1 MKKTKQLTVL
11 ILMVLICGNLNAQT
25 EKTTSLFE
33 LPKLGF
39 AYDELEPFIDAQ
51 TMEIHYSKHHQ
62 GYVNKLNKAISGTPL
77 VQLTLREILENVSEY
92 SSAVRNNAGGHYNHS
107 MFWRIL
113 SPAKNTK
120 PSNDLLEAINR
131 DFGSL
136 DNLKTQLNEAASKRF
151 GSGWAWLSVDS
162 NNKLF
167 VSSTPNQD
175 NPIMDIAE
183 EKGMP
188 ILGIDVWEHAY
199 YLKYQNKRGDYLSAI
214 WNVMNWN
221 EVSDNYKAIVP

>member
-1 MKKTKQLTVL
+1 MKNTKQLAVL
-11 ILMVLICGNLNAQT
+11 ILVTLIYGNINAQSD
-25 EKTTSLFE
+25 KTMSMFK
-33 LPKLGF
+33 LPKLS
-39 AYDELEPFIDAQ
+39 YNYNELEPFIDAQ
-51 TMEIHYSKHHQ
+51 TMKIHHSKHHQ
-62 GYVNKLNKAISGTPL
+62 GYVNKLNKAVSGTPL
-77 VQLTLREILENVSEY
+77 AQLTLQEILKNVSEY

-136 DNLKTQLNEAASKRF
+136 ENLKAQLNEAASKRF

-183 EKGMP
+183 KKGIP

-214 WNVMNWN
+214 WNVINWN
-221 EVSDNYKAIVP
+221 EVSSLYDALVP

>member
-33 LPKLGF
+33 LPKLEY

-51 TMEIHYSKHHQ
+51 TMEIHHSKHHQ

-120 PSNDLLEAINR
+120 PSNDLLVAINR

-167 VSSTPNQD
+167 VSSTQNQD

-183 EKGMP
+183 KKGLP

-199 YLKYQNKRGDYLSAI
+199 YLKYQNKRSDYLSAI

-221 EVSDNYKAIVP
+221 EVSDNYKSVVP

>member
-1 MKKTKQLTVL
+1 MRNSAQLIVL
-11 ILMVLICGNLNAQT
+11 LLITLIDLNMNGQT
-25 EKTTSLFE
+25 HGTTPVFE
-33 LPKLGF
+33 LPMLEY
-39 AYDELEPFIDAQ
+39 AYDEIEPFIDAQ
-51 TMEIHYSKHHQ
+51 TMEIHHSKHHQ

-77 VQLTLREILENVSEY
+77 VQLTLHEILENVSEY

-113 SPAKNTK
+113 TPVKNTK
-120 PSNDLLEAINR
+120 PSHDLLEAINR

-136 DNLKTQLNEAASKRF
+136 DNLKTQLNEAASKHF

-175 NPIMDIAE
+175 NPIMDIVE
-183 EKGMP
+183 EKGSP

-214 WNVMNWN
+214 WNVINWN
-221 EVSDNYKAIVP
+221 EVSDNYKSIVP

>member
-1 MKKTKQLTVL
+1 MKKTKQLTIL

-33 LPKLGF
+33 LPKLEY

-51 TMEIHYSKHHQ
+51 TMEIHHSKHHQ

-183 EKGMP
+183 KKGMP

-199 YLKYQNKRGDYLSAI
+199 YLKYQNKRSDYLSAI
-214 WNVMNWN
+214 WNIMNWN